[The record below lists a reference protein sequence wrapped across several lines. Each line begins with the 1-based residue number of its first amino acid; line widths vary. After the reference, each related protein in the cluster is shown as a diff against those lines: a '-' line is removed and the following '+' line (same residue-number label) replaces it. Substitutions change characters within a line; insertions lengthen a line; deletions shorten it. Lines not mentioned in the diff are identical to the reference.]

1 MGRIP
6 KRLKERAS
14 AATSRA
20 IEENDDQSDE
30 DMNDEVASNKST
42 DPNEETSMADLE
54 EKLFKMKKSM
64 NSLSLHSLDD
74 VLQQMDVEE
83 LKRSRLHS
91 NNLNL
96 LSNNSNNS
104 ALLTIRNLIR
114 ASTTKVISKL
124 DPSTLMA
131 KTSYN
136 KLFLDTTLESNLVV
150 LNLLR

>member
-14 AATSRA
+14 VSSRA

-30 DMNDEVASNKST
+30 DMNDEIESNKST
-42 DPNEETSMADLE
+42 SDPNEETSMADLE
-54 EKLFKMKKSM
+54 EKLFKMKKCM
-64 NSLSLHSLDD
+64 NSLSLHTLDD
-74 VLQQMDVEE
+74 VLEQMDVEE